1 MKRAVYTTPTLDFLK
16 EQVANVPDPVG
27 AEPLPE
33 SATQAPAA
41 AASGSKTVKRGAS
54 EQDEDKKD
62 SQRDQEADEGAS
74 STKRT
79 KKE

>member
-33 SATQAPAA
+33 SATQAA
-41 AASGSKTVKRGAS
+41 AASTSKTVKRGAD
-54 EQDEDKKD
+54 EQDEDTKD
-62 SQRDQEADEGAS
+62 GQRDEETEEAVS
-74 STKRT
+74 SSKRA